1 MTFSDDLRLLG
12 NIQESLIT
20 VGLLNKKDN
29 QLADVF
35 NNLVELRDVYV
46 KRTLNNSKMLE
57 YGLLENIKVSIPEKK
72 IPVSRTIVYERNNEY
87 YDK

>member
-46 KRTLNNSKMLE
+46 KRTLYNSKMLE